1 MYPYNFEMRTLMLNM
16 KWKPEKRK
24 KLINLTFKLKTLVRN
39 LIPYSEKDPAGK
51 GQIF

>member
-24 KLINLTFKLKTLVRN
+24 KINKFDL
-39 LIPYSEKDPAGK
+39 
-51 GQIF
+51 